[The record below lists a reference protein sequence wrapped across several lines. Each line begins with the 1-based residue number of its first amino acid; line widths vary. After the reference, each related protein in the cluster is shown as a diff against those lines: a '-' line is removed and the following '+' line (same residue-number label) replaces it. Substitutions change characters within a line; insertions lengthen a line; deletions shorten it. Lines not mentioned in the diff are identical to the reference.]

1 MPKLV
6 RLYLR
11 NILVGVALSVVFVG
25 LLIALDVAGL
35 RHLLLGT
42 QAGPI
47 ALVMLLVFNAIVF
60 AGVQFGIAVMR
71 MAEPEDRAGGP
82 GRPAA
87 APPTTAVP
95 APVPAPASRPLQTR
109 RPLRR

>member
-1 MPKLV
+1 MPELV

-11 NILVGVALSVVFVG
+11 NILAGVALSVVFVG

-35 RHLLLGT
+35 RHLLLRT
-42 QAGPI
+42 EAGPI

-71 MAEPEDRAGGP
+71 MAEPEDRAGGS
-82 GRPAA
+82 GRPAPVLPPVA
-87 APPTTAVP
+87 A
-95 APVPAPASRPLQTR
+95 PAPAV
-109 RPLRR
+109 RPLRHRRNASRR